1 MQVTVE
7 MVNVLYELGQQHFSC
22 GNYVEA
28 SELLYRFRILVGLS
42 FGSAAESRA
51 NNQPDVVRQR
61 VDHTSYVGEA
71 RLRYHGDEL
80 GGRQG

>member
-28 SELLYRFRILVGLS
+28 SELLYRFRILVGPPLVRRP
-42 FGSAAESRA
+42 SRGL
-51 NNQPDVVRQR
+51 
-61 VDHTSYVGEA
+61 TI
-71 RLRYHGDEL
+71 RLM
-80 GGRQG
+80 